1 LLTESLVMALVGGA
15 LGLLVAEWCVT
26 ALLALA
32 PKDIPR
38 LAEVRVD
45 WGVIAF
51 TTTVCL
57 ATGLLFG
64 LAPALQTMSVAPQDV
79 LRDAG
84 ARTAG
89 TSGAHVTRAA
99 LVIAQVAMALMLVSA
114 AALMVT
120 SFNRLQA
127 VDPGFRTDQVLS
139 VGLSLPPARYPAPA
153 RQHQF
158 YQQVLE
164 RLQATP
170 IASSSALVF
179 PMPLRASSAQA
190 IFDIDGRK
198 TAPGQPKPTA
208 AIASIAPGYFR
219 TLSVPILQGRDITAQ
234 DTDTAPPVAIVST
247 TFAAKY
253 WPNENPL
260 GKRLQFDDEGGEAVT
275 VVGLVG
281 DIRGYGLDR
290 EAPPTLYF
298 PYQQFTVPYSSLV
311 LRSSARPGDVAT
323 ALRDIVHRIDPELPI
338 DDVKPLDASIGEAI
352 AQPRFQTMLLMVFA
366 GAALVLALVG
376 VYGVISYAVSQRR
389 LELGVR
395 AALGATP
402 IDLLTLVMRQGLT
415 LAAIGVLAGLVGT
428 FALSGLLK
436 GLLYGVGATDPPHA
450 RRRHP
455 RAAAS
460 RRHRLRRS
468 RAARHAPGP
477 AHRPA
482 RPVAGPRQRR
492 GGRTSVAPSPP
503 VPAR

>member
-1 LLTESLVMALVGGA
+1 VPWIAKWPSSPTSATPSA
-15 LGLLVAEWCVT
+15 
-26 ALLALA
+26 
-32 PKDIPR
+32 
-38 LAEVRVD
+38 

-57 ATGLLFG
+57 ATGLLFR
-64 LAPALQTMSVAPQDV
+64 LAPALQTMSVGPQDV

-99 LVIAQVAMALMLVSA
+99 LVIAQVAMALMLVAA

-127 VDPGFRTDQVLS
+127 VDPGFRTEQVLS

-298 PYQQFTVPYSSLV
+298 PYQQFTIPTPASSC
-311 LRSSARPGDVAT
+311 AP
-323 ALRDIVHRIDPELPI
+323 
-338 DDVKPLDASIGEAI
+338 
-352 AQPRFQTMLLMVFA
+352 PR
-366 GAALVLALVG
+366 
-376 VYGVISYAVSQRR
+376 
-389 LELGVR
+389 
-395 AALGATP
+395 
-402 IDLLTLVMRQGLT
+402 
-415 LAAIGVLAGLVGT
+415 
-428 FALSGLLK
+428 
-436 GLLYGVGATDPPHA
+436 
-450 RRRHP
+450 
-455 RAAAS
+455 
-460 RRHRLRRS
+460 
-468 RAARHAPGP
+468 GP
-477 AHRPA
+477 AMWRPRSA
-482 RPVAGPRQRR
+482 TSSIRSIPSCPSMTSSRSTPRSAKPSRSPGFRR
-492 GGRTSVAPSPP
+492 CC
-503 VPAR
+503 